1 MDDKPKQKTT
11 DQGSVERPPP
21 RRKFRLNEL
30 LVNCQRHQLHDEID
44 WGRSVGRERLSEI

>member
-21 RRKFRLNEL
+21 RRKFRLKEL

-44 WGRSVGRERLSEI
+44 WGRSVGRERATE